1 MATRLLFEIAW
12 THVTARV
19 RQTLVGMAGVSM
31 GVGFTIMMAGLMQGS
46 QIDFLRQLVDT
57 MPHITIQD
65 ERRTGPTQPADR
77 EYGAVQMS
85 NVANLNNRPGIRYP
99 ETVMASL
106 RSWIPGDVAPSVRTT
121 AIIDHGG
128 GRIGVTLTGIDPRLE
143 ARVSKLASQM
153 REGQITDLSRAP
165 NAILIGEALAEKL
178 AVKPGSS
185 VVLIGGNGSQVSASV
200 AGVFRSGLKRIDE
213 GQIYALTSFA
223 QTMMGQNGVVNELR
237 LRLND
242 PLLAQQVATQVEAQT
257 GYKSV
262 SWQEAN
268 ADLLSTFAVRDFIV
282 LTVMGAM
289 LLTSSFATYNIISTI
304 THEKRQDIA
313 IMKSLGMRE
322 HAVRNIF
329 IIESA
334 IIGAVGILFGWM
346 LGYLLC
352 YGWSHITIYNMLTGA
367 NVPLEIYYSPMH
379 YIVVGGVSLAC
390 CTGAAFFPARK
401 ATRVHPVEIIRGAS

>member
-1 MATRLLFEIAW
+1 MTARLLYDIAW

-19 RQTLVGMAGVSM
+19 RQTLVGMAGVAM
-31 GVGFTIMMAGLMQGS
+31 GVGFTIMMAGLMEGS

-65 ERRTGPTQPADR
+65 ERRAPPTQPADQ

-85 NVANLNNRPGIRYP
+85 NVTNLNSRPGIKSP
-99 ETVMASL
+99 DSVMAAL
-106 RSWIPGDVAPSVRTT
+106 RAWLPGDVAPSVKTT

-128 GRIGVTLTGIDPRLE
+128 GRIGVTLSGIDPRLE
-143 ARVSKLASQM
+143 TRVSKLSSQM
-153 REGQITDLSRAP
+153 REGQISDLARAP
-165 NAILIGEALAEKL
+165 NAIIIGQALAEKL
-178 AVKPGSS
+178 AIKTGNP
-185 VVLIGGNGSQVSASV
+185 VVLIGGNGTQVTSSV
-200 AGVFRSGLKRIDE
+200 VGVFRSGMKRIDE
-213 GQIYALTSFA
+213 GQIYSLTGFA
-223 QTMMGQNGVVNELR
+223 QTMMGQSGIVNELR
-237 LRLND
+237 LRLNN
-242 PLLAQQVATQVEAQT
+242 PLTAQQVATQVEAQT

-304 THEKRQDIA
+304 TYEKRQDIA

-322 HAVRNIF
+322 HWVRQIF
-329 IIESA
+329 IIEAA
-334 IIGAVGILFGWM
+334 IIGIVGILFGW
-346 LGYLLC
+346 LIGYLLC
-352 YGWSHITIYNMLTGA
+352 FAWSHITIYNTLTGA
-367 NVPLEIYYSPMH
+367 NVPLQIYYTPTH
-379 YIVVGGVSLAC
+379 YLLAGAISLVC